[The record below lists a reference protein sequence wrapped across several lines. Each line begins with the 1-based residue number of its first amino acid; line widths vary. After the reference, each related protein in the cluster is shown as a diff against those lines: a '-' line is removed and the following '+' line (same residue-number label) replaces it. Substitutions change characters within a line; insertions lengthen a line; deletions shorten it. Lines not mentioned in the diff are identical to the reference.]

1 MLQQSKVTSVPAS
14 RRLAFLM
21 CTVSLALA
29 SCATQSSVDRLRDEM
44 RDILAMT
51 SCTVADRELFDR
63 LRAECPPETAASC
76 KTQQLLPALRR
87 HGGLEALFRG
97 QKFRVAFYPHHNFKS
112 LPSFRLNQLERL
124 VRGGPIFDTT
134 RFVVVA
140 RTDPGES
147 ARESDTMAR
156 SQLVV
161 KHLKEYLSKSRRED
175 SADDDE
181 PASSPSRGTYD
192 KMIWRWRYDEKL
204 KVKDMDEMDRPQDTI
219 GEPQNLN
226 RGVWVF
232 RVDC

>member
-1 MLQQSKVTSVPAS
+1 MFQQSKVTFGPAGC
-14 RRLAFLM
+14 RLAVLM
-21 CTVSLALA
+21 CVASAALS
-29 SCATQSSVDRLRDEM
+29 SCATQSAVDRLRDEM

-97 QKFRVAFYPHHNFKS
+97 QKFRVAFYPPHNVKS

-140 RTDPGES
+140 RTDPNES
-147 ARESDTMAR
+147 ARESDAMAR

-161 KHLKEYLSKSRRED
+161 KHLKEYLSKSRRD
-175 SADDDE
+175 DNTDDDE
-181 PASSPSRGTYD
+181 PASSQSRGAID

-204 KVKDMDEMDRPQDTI
+204 KLKDMDELDRPLDNI